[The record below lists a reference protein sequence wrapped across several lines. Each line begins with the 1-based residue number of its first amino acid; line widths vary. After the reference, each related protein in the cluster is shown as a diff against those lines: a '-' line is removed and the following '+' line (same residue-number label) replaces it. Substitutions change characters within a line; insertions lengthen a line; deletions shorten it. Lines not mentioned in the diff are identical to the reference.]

1 MTRRS
6 LLPALALAVL
16 ALAACGGA
24 EPVAPSPTPTTA
36 TAMPEDTPSP
46 SPTVSATP
54 TPSPTPPLTPGRTP
68 TPSPSPTATVMPTAT
83 PSPTSER
90 TPTPSPSATPT
101 ATARPGAPTASA
113 EGLVACANG
122 QAVPNAANNAGLVD
136 DCAFLLDARD
146 ILAGDGAPL
155 DWSAD
160 RPVAEWSGVAVGGEP
175 PRVTRLRATGLDL
188 RGRIPPA
195 LAGLTHL
202 NGLDLRDNL
211 LTGGVPPEMGRI
223 PALRLLDLRDNE
235 LGGAIPEE
243 LGGLT
248 FGEFAWFNGEG
259 LWLGGNDWTGCLPIA
274 LRPFVGGRFYG
285 SSSDLR
291 HLGLLWCQCPAP
303 RAGEPPSAEPYAGR
317 DGIPHLPPYAT
328 IAPGTWR
335 LTFAIVIDV
344 PEGGAFE
351 LWEHLPGDDGDA
363 NTTAMIHERE
373 SGSVLYLNPFTGE
386 EYGRAAIDVPAHCG
400 PSASDLF
407 DAIAASA
414 REQPPYPPPDPADI
428 RDVGDSLDGGHSY
441 WLNESLSLSFDV
453 PEGARL
459 TTHGFGVC
467 SDPGRCY
474 GFLVLIDEETGS
486 RLALDEDTGER
497 SGWESEITAEGR
509 ERGVDALFDRI
520 AASVRQH
527 PRPRP

>member
-6 LLPALALAVL
+6 LLSALALAVL
-16 ALAACGGA
+16 ALVACGGD
-24 EPVAPSPTPTTA
+24 EPPVAPSPTPS
-36 TAMPEDTPSP
+36 TP
-46 SPTVSATP
+46 ATP
-54 TPSPTPPLTPGRTP
+54 TATMTPERTA
-68 TPSPSPTATVMPTAT
+68 TPSPSPTATVTPTAT

-90 TPTPSPSATPT
+90 TPTPSTSATPT
-101 ATARPGAPTASA
+101 ATVPPVAPTASA
-113 EGLVACANG
+113 EWLAACANG
-122 QAVPNAANNAGLVD
+122 QAVPDAANNAGLVD
-136 DCAFLLDARD
+136 DCAILLEARD

-160 RPVAEWSGVAVGGEP
+160 RPVAEWSSVAVGGEP

-211 LTGGVPPEMGRI
+211 LTGGVPPALGRI
-223 PALRLLDLRDNE
+223 PVLRLLDLRDNE

-259 LWLGGNDWTGCLPIA
+259 LWLGGNDWTGCLPIT

-291 HLGLLWCQCPAP
+291 HLGLPWCQCPAP

-328 IAPGTWR
+328 ITPGTWR

-351 LWEHLPGDDGDA
+351 LWERLPGNDGDA

-407 DAIAASA
+407 DAISASA

-459 TTHGFGVC
+459 TTHGLGVC

-527 PRPRP
+527 PR